1 MTDLNFVVVEGRLTS
16 DVSEKDFG
24 FLSTGTAKL
33 TIHLACNK
41 SIKKGEEWVD
51 ETSFFDV
58 TVWGKY
64 AENVKAKVVKGA
76 TVLVKGALKQDRW
89 EDANGNKK
97 SKIYIN
103 AESVKIY
110 PKEQKQNAGGFE
122 EDYPAE
128 WR

>member
-97 SKIYIN
+97 SKVYIN

-110 PKEQKQNAGGFE
+110 PKEQKQSAGGFE

>member
-33 TIHLACNK
+33 IIHLACNK

-64 AENVKAKVVKGA
+64 AENIKAKVVKGA

-97 SKIYIN
+97 SKVYIN

-110 PKEQKQNAGGFE
+110 PKEQKQSAGGFE

>member
-64 AENVKAKVVKGA
+64 AENIKAKVVKGA

-110 PKEQKQNAGGFE
+110 PKEPKQSAGGFE

>member
-16 DVSEKDFG
+16 DVGEKDFG
-24 FLSTGTAKL
+24 YLSTGTAKL

-64 AENVKAKVVKGA
+64 AENIKAKVVKGA

-97 SKIYIN
+97 SKVYIN

-110 PKEQKQNAGGFE
+110 PKEQKQGAGGFE

>member
-16 DVSEKDFG
+16 DLSEKDFG
-24 FLSTGTAKL
+24 YLSTGTAKL

-97 SKIYIN
+97 SKVYIN

-110 PKEQKQNAGGFE
+110 PKEQKQSAGGFE
-122 EDYPAE
+122 EDCPAE

>member
-1 MTDLNFVVVEGRLTS
+1 MTDLNCVFVEGRLTS
-16 DVSEKDFG
+16 DVGEKDFG
-24 FLSTGTAKL
+24 YLSTGTAKL

-64 AENVKAKVVKGA
+64 AENLKAKVVKGA

-97 SKIYIN
+97 SKVYIN

-110 PKEQKQNAGGFE
+110 PKEQKQSAGGFE

>member
-16 DVSEKDFG
+16 DLGEKDFG
-24 FLSTGTAKL
+24 YLSTGTAKL

-97 SKIYIN
+97 SKVYIN

-110 PKEQKQNAGGFE
+110 PKEQKQSAGGFE

-128 WR
+128 WQ

>member
-1 MTDLNFVVVEGRLTS
+1 MTDLNCVFVEGRLTS
-16 DVSEKDFG
+16 DVGEKDFG
-24 FLSTGTAKL
+24 YLTTGTAKL

-64 AENVKAKVVKGA
+64 AENIKAKVVKGA

-97 SKIYIN
+97 SKVYIN

-110 PKEQKQNAGGFE
+110 PKESKQNAGGFE